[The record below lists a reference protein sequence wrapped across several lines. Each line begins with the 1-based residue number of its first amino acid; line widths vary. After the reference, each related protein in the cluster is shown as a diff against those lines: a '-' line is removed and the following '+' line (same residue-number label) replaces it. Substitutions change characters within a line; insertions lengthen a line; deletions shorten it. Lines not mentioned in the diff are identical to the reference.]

1 MNSALTSAESSIAIR
16 RPAVAEF
23 KDMPVDLLVKRL
35 PFTHL
40 RILSNIDDPLKRIFY
55 EIECVK
61 GCWSKNELQRQ
72 INTLYFERSGLSKN
86 KKALSAMINKQTHTL
101 IPKDIINTPI
111 TLEFLGLNE
120 RALVT
125 ESDLEQA
132 ILDHIQFFL
141 LEMGTGFCFEARQ
154 KRMLIDEDYFF
165 CDLVFYHR
173 ILKCHVLVDLK
184 VDKFK
189 AKHAAQLN
197 MYLNYYK
204 NEVKTPDD
212 NPPIGILLCTEKGQT
227 QVEYATAGMD
237 ENLFVQKY
245 LVQLPDKKELEEYLT
260 KELNS
265 LRIEK

>member
-1 MNSALTSAESSIAIR
+1 M
-16 RPAVAEF
+16 V
-23 KDMPVDLLVKRL
+23 
-35 PFTHL
+35 
-40 RILSNIDDPLKRIFY
+40 
-55 EIECVK
+55 
-61 GCWSKNELQRQ
+61 
-72 INTLYFERSGLSKN
+72 
-86 KKALSAMINKQTHTL
+86 NKQAHTL